1 MNTGREKLRRWGV
14 GGCGVLGELRFP
26 ALLTESIKILSTVM
40 GNVGE
45 IGLGKD

>member
-1 MNTGREKLRRWGV
+1 MVSVVFEKLRRWGV
-14 GGCGVLGELRFP
+14 VCGVLGELRFP